1 MLKIKKID
9 EQILDAC
16 VEETYTC
23 GNYTILRR
31 VFSNNRNYFSIRANE
46 DASRFLPEIYHNY
59 PPFFRNPD
67 TESERFK
74 KGYFYIQTIAYGG
87 LELDEYGEFIKAVT
101 HAQKV
106 VEALTEYFIKGVK

>member
-9 EQILDAC
+9 EQNYDAC
-16 VEETYTC
+16 VEEYYTC

-31 VFSNNRNYFSIRANE
+31 VCGNNRNYFFARANE
-46 DASRFLPEIYHNY
+46 GASQFLPGIYHNY
-59 PPFFRNPD
+59 PSRFRNPD

-74 KGYFYIQTIAYGG
+74 KGYFYIQTTAYGG
-87 LELDEYGEFIKAVT
+87 LELDEYGEFIKAVS

-106 VEALTEYFIKGVK
+106 AEALTEYFIKED

>member
-31 VFSNNRNYFSIRANE
+31 AFSNNRNYFSIRANE
-46 DASRFLPEIYHNY
+46 GASRFLPEIYHNY
-59 PPFFRNPD
+59 PSPFRNPD
-67 TESERFK
+67 KESERFK

-87 LELDEYGEFIKAVT
+87 LELDEYGEFVKAVT

-106 VEALTEYFIKGVK
+106 VEALNEYFIKEVK